1 VKTSLDCENKKKRAY
16 TEKKAKTQ
24 AHDKGNDHLV
34 GNLGGVVYKIG
45 FA

>member
-1 VKTSLDCENKKKRAY
+1 VKLSLDCENKIKRAF
-16 TEKKAKTQ
+16 TGGKAKTQ
-24 AHDKGNDHLV
+24 AHDKGNDYSV